1 MVSRQKTRL
10 VIIGLLFGCLIACTP
25 SGSAEWATV
34 KHVNDG
40 DTILLSDDRRVRYIG
55 IDTPEI
61 DHEKRRAEAFGY
73 AARDANRR
81 LVATRKIRLAVD
93 RESHDRYGRL
103 LAYVYLPDGTLVN
116 AELLRLGLA
125 VVLYKRP
132 NTRLFTELLSVQR
145 EAMTAER
152 GLWKSLHGGGATVVG
167 NRNSLRFHRPSCQAV
182 RNIHPSNR
190 VDYKKKWDAYWDGF
204 SPARDCIPRVYK

>member
-1 MVSRQKTRL
+1 MVSGQKKNM
-10 VIIGLLFGCLIACTP
+10 VIICLLLGCVIACTP
-25 SGSAEWATV
+25 SGSADWAAV

-61 DHEKRRAEAFGY
+61 DHEKKRAEAFGY
-73 AARDANRR
+73 EARDANRK
-81 LVATRKIRLAVD
+81 LIATRKIRLEFD
-93 RESHDRYGRL
+93 QEPHDRYGRL

-132 NTRLFTELLSVQR
+132 NTRLFDELLSAQR
-145 EAMTAER
+145 EAMRAKL
-152 GLWKSLHGGGATVVG
+152 GLWKSLQGEGAAVVG
-167 NRNSLRFHRPSCQAV
+167 NRNSLRFHRPPCQAV
-182 RNIHPSNR
+182 RHIRPSNK
-190 VDYKKKWDAYWDGF
+190 VAYQKKWDAYWDGF
-204 SPARDCIPRVYK
+204 SPARDCIPREYK